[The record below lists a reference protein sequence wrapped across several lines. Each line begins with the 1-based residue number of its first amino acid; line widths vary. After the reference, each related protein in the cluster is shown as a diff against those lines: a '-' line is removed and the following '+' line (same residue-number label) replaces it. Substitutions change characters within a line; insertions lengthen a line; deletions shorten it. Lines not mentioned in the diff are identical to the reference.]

1 MRSFAV
7 LVIASIALGGC
18 GDEQQQSAAGHR
30 ASLCTIGTLCDV
42 PQPPPITYEIPAE
55 AVAADGALKS
65 YLRQDLPGADDV
77 TRVGPSTDAGWT
89 DRFGKR
95 HQPIRIYFVPE
106 RQRPIHGSIWV
117 IYDHVMGATPRRQV
131 LMRDVDRTKNNIRV
145 DGKDGDTTFVPY
157 RIAIIDRTTEIGP
170 TFVSSY
176 PQKPYERQ
184 EYDSLRA
191 RAEWESSVTSS
202 CGGGPLSAVPASW
215 VEERNGECAALRKK

>member
-18 GDEQQQSAAGHR
+18 GDEHRQSAAGRR
-30 ASLCTIGTLCDV
+30 ASLCRIGTFCDV
-42 PQPPPITYEIPAE
+42 PQPPPITYAIPA
-55 AVAADGALKS
+55 AAAAADGAIKS
-65 YLRQDLPGADDV
+65 YLRNDLPEADDV

-95 HQPIRIYFVPE
+95 HRPIRIYFVPE
-106 RQRPIHGSIWV
+106 RQRPTHGSIWV
-117 IYDHVMGATPRRQV
+117 IYDHVMGDTPHRQV
-131 LMRDVDRTKNNIRV
+131 LIRDIDRTRTDVRV
-145 DGKDGDTTFVPY
+145 DGKTGDTAFVPY

-170 TFVSSY
+170 TFVSGY

-184 EYDSLRA
+184 EYDSPRT

-202 CGGGPLSAVPASW
+202 CGGGPLSAVPAPW
-215 VEERNGECAALRKK
+215 IEERNRECAALQNK